1 MRKLGLILL
10 VLELATASALGLS
23 ACGSASSGNEGGTLN
38 GTFASFPD
46 YLDPALTY
54 TFEGWTAMYDTYI
67 SLLTYAHADGK
78 AGSKVVPGLAI
89 HRSSRR

>member
-1 MRKLGLILL
+1 
-10 VLELATASALGLS
+10 
-23 ACGSASSGNEGGTLN
+23 
-38 GTFASFPD
+38 
-46 YLDPALTY
+46 
-54 TFEGWTAMYDTYI
+54 MYDTYI